1 MKQNQLQPITF
12 AFSMRSAHTYT
23 FIARLIR
30 WYFVFTFVFAFV
42 WHIISTQDSIKRILF
57 ASAAAIY
64 VCAHHTSND
73 SNNFNSYF
81 FLFVLIVMPNL
92 IIKYISD
99 LNEIVWN
106 AILLT
111 GCASF
116 MLFFP
121 LCHANQPNRRLNA
134 MVIDWT
140 WTQQNTWL
148 Y

>member
-30 WYFVFTFVFAFV
+30 WYFVVFIFVFAFV
-42 WHIISTQDSIKRILF
+42 WHIIPTQDSIKRILF
-57 ASAAAIY
+57 TSATAFY

-73 SNNFNSYF
+73 SKFVNFYF
-81 FLFVLIVMPNL
+81 FLFVLIIMQNL
-92 IIKYISD
+92 TIKYISD

-116 MLFFP
+116 MFIP
-121 LCHANQPNRRLNA
+121 LCHANQLNRRLNA

-140 WTQQNTWL
+140 WTQQNTWS
-148 Y
+148 